1 MKPALLIRPHSS
13 DASDCD
19 WLRLGQGGSP
29 EDGIQHSTLRP
40 KETQGKQAVIVVPG
54 DEVMF
59 EEIELGKIRTAQAH
73 QAIPFMLEDSFAQ
86 DAQDL
91 HFAYGPAQKGHYP
104 VAVIAR
110 KAMHALIDLTHKYGL
125 SVQSMIPEPLL
136 LPYKAAGEGSP
147 PEWSV
152 VVDAEYAVVRYSR
165 WRGFRVHRNML
176 STLLADLV
184 GKSEPAPLVGLYAVG
199 QPPKLD
205 IKAEIEVHPID
216 SALEFYATHLHS
228 ASGNINLLQGV
239 YGTEKPWKAAVSY
252 WQWPL
257 VGVGLMALFAIAY
270 ISLDYLSLARDQQQI
285 KGMQQQL
292 FSQAFP
298 EAGEVEDPARQMRRR
313 LNQMRQGLQGGSP
326 FLPLLQT
333 VGSDIASSKG
343 NSIQVLNY
351 RENRFDIEIKGES
364 LQTLDALAV
373 KINKNLDL
381 EARLLSANES
391 QGEVRGQIRIEA
403 KK

>member
-13 DASDCD
+13 EASDCD
-19 WLRLGQGGSP
+19 WMRLDHGGSS
-29 EDGIQHSTLRP
+29 ENGIQHSALRP

-59 EEIELGKIRTAQAH
+59 EEAELGKIRTAQAH
-73 QAIPFMLEDSFAQ
+73 QAIPFMFEDSFAQ
-86 DAQDL
+86 DVQDL
-91 HFAYGPAQKGHYP
+91 HFAYGPTQKGHYP

-110 KAMHALIDLTHKYGL
+110 KAMHALIDLTRKCGL

-152 VVDAEYAVVRYSR
+152 VVDTEHAIVRYSR

-176 STLLADLV
+176 DTMLADLV
-184 GKSEPAPLVGLYAVG
+184 DKSELPPLINLYAVG
-199 QPPKLD
+199 QPPNLD
-205 IKAEIEVHPID
+205 IKAEIAVHPID
-216 SALEFYATHLHS
+216 SALEFYATQLHS
-228 ASGNINLLQGV
+228 VSGSINLLQGV
-239 YGTEKPWKAAVSY
+239 YGTEKPWKTTVNY
-252 WQWPL
+252 WKWPL
-257 VGVGLMALFAIAY
+257 VGGGLMALFAIAY
-270 ISLDYLSLARDQQQI
+270 ISLDYLSLARDQQRI
-285 KGMQQQL
+285 NDMQQQA

-298 EAGEVEDPARQMRRR
+298 EVGLVEDPARQMRSR

-381 EARLLSANES
+381 EAQLLSANES